1 MRNLS
6 ILANLCQPKIEL
18 RVDLIIRLLGFSIKS
33 DNIEANRGKKRKKKK
48 KGDPN
53 LENREETDPKKSKS
67 EFFLLM
73 PHASPIY

>member
-1 MRNLS
+1 LRNFS

-33 DNIEANRGKKRKKKK
+33 DNVESNRGKKRKKQK
-48 KGDPN
+48 KGDPT

>member
-1 MRNLS
+1 LRNLS

-48 KGDPN
+48 KEIQP
-53 LENREETDPKKSKS
+53 
-67 EFFLLM
+67 
-73 PHASPIY
+73 